1 MFVGQFAFPVSS
13 GKMTTRSPAHSPD
26 RALRSCVSGQTP
38 AATNAVGQTSTCF
51 VVGVGVGAQRNHL
64 GSGIAGASQIAD
76 GSSRVDEA
84 SAPASAMIFETA
96 FPALDL
102 VAPNALS

>member
-1 MFVGQFAFPVSS
+1 MFGGQFACPVSC
-13 GKMTTRSPAHSPD
+13 GKMTSTSLARSLG
-26 RALRSCVSGQTP
+26 RALRSWVSGQTP

-76 GSSRVDEA
+76 GSSRVGEA
-84 SAPASAMIFETA
+84 SAPASVMIFETA
-96 FPALDL
+96 FRLLYFVVP
-102 VAPNALS
+102 VALS